1 MAETRADIAFVFV
14 ATNERELLIQ
24 AINSVYSCDL
34 RRSFEIMVV
43 DNAST
48 DGTAHEV
55 VARFPAVGLVPRES
69 RQGLAANLNE
79 GIVETSAPYVIL
91 CNCDIIFTQASVD
104 SLADF
109 LDEHPA
115 AGMAAP
121 ALYSPEGEF
130 RPSARRW
137 YTWGALLALKGPWRA
152 LTTKTDAV
160 QRSVYADW
168 ERDGPRKVDWVP
180 CPATMTRREALEQTG
195 LLDERFPLYF
205 NDVDISLRM
214 HKAGWEVWCVPE
226 ASVLHLEQRASFSP
240 LSAAWWSHLG
250 SLLVFWVKHRG
261 LRPGPLRVI
270 EATATTDGTQD
281 PIGEEPIHEEE
292 EGEQVPLGEEDDEP
306 LTIRDR
312 GLLGTDEAASE
323 EEEDFGGITL
333 LRTEDSEGAGSRPE
347 DLDEAQRD
355 EDRSDQ

>member
-14 ATNERELLIQ
+14 ATNERELLLQ
-24 AINSVYSCDL
+24 AVNSIYTAGL
-34 RRSFEIMVV
+34 QRSFEIMVV

-79 GIVETSAPYVIL
+79 GIIETSAPYVIL
-91 CNCDIIFTQASVD
+91 CNCDIIFTQGSID
-104 SLADF
+104 TLADF
-109 LDEHPA
+109 LDANPA

-160 QRSVYADW
+160 QHSVYADW
-168 ERDGPRKVDWVP
+168 ERDNPRKVDWVP
-180 CPATMTRREALEQTG
+180 CPATMIRREALEETG

-214 HKAGWEVWCVPE
+214 HNAGWEAWCVPE
-226 ASVLHLEQRASFSP
+226 AAVLHLEQRASLSP
-240 LSAAWWSHLG
+240 LSPAWWSHLG
-250 SLLVFWVKHRG
+250 SLVTFWFKHRG
-261 LRPGPLRVI
+261 LRPGPVRII
-270 EATATTDGTQD
+270 EVSDQATA
-281 PIGEEPIHEEE
+281 PPVEEEPFQEEE
-292 EGEQVPLGEEDDEP
+292 EEEARMVETDNEL
-306 LTIRDR
+306 LTVRDR
-312 GLLGTDEAASE
+312 GSLLGTDEAESE
-323 EEEDFGGITL
+323 EGEDFGGIRL
-333 LRTEDSEGAGSRPE
+333 LRTEDSERAGRRAE

-355 EDRSDQ
+355 EDRTNQ